1 MSQISINKIT
11 KLSLKYKIPAKWHG
25 WDIVSLEGIE
35 EITNAYNSCFASM
48 FDETTAYFKKL
59 GWYLNKDRN
68 ILYYNRDT
76 LVDMQ
81 MYIRNYEE
89 YECGDPDYEDKVLT
103 AWGKKYFMTDS
114 GLDYSGSY
122 PKLMIDTMAELIK
135 MDEENIKQAVKEAR
149 ILADG

>member
-1 MSQISINKIT
+1 MAQISINKIT
-11 KLSLKYKIPAKWHG
+11 KLSMKYGIADKYG
-25 WDIVSLEGIE
+25 WDWNLDNPEDVEAAKD
-35 EITNAYNSCFASM
+35 AYDSCFANM

-59 GWYLNKDRN
+59 GWYLNKDGN

-89 YECGDPDYEDKVLT
+89 YEEFDTKGDPILNAWADK
-103 AWGKKYFMTDS
+103 YISTDS
-114 GLDYSGSY
+114 GLDYCGSH
-122 PKLMIDTMAELIK
+122 PKLMIATMAELIK

>member
-1 MSQISINKIT
+1 MPQISINKIT
-11 KLSLKYKIPAKWHG
+11 KLSLKHKIPAKWHG

-35 EITNAYNSCFASM
+35 ELTNAYDSCFANM

-59 GWYLNKDRN
+59 GWYLNKDGN

-89 YECGDPDYEDKVLT
+89 YEEFDTKGDPILNAWADK
-103 AWGKKYFMTDS
+103 YICIDD
-114 GLDYSGSY
+114 GLDYCGSH

-149 ILADG
+149 ILGEW

>member
-1 MSQISINKIT
+1 MPQISINKIT
-11 KLSLKYKIPAKWHG
+11 KLSLKHKIPAKWHG

-35 EITNAYNSCFASM
+35 EITNAYDSCFANM

-89 YECGDPDYEDKVLT
+89 YEEFDLKGDPVLNAWADK
-103 AWGKKYFMTDS
+103 YICIDD
-114 GLDYSGSY
+114 GLDYCGSH
-122 PKLMIDTMAELIK
+122 PKLMIDTMAALIK
-135 MDEENIKQAVKEAR
+135 LDEENIKQAVKEAR
-149 ILADG
+149 ILGEW

>member
-1 MSQISINKIT
+1 MTQISINKIT
-11 KLSLKYKIPAKWHG
+11 KLSLKHKIPAKWHG

-35 EITNAYNSCFASM
+35 EITNAYDSCFANM

-89 YECGDPDYEDKVLT
+89 YEEFDLKGDPVLNAWADK
-103 AWGKKYFMTDS
+103 YICIDD
-114 GLDYSGSY
+114 GLDYCGSH
-122 PKLMIDTMAELIK
+122 PKLMIDTMAALIK
-135 MDEENIKQAVKEAR
+135 LDEENIKQAVKEAR
-149 ILADG
+149 ILGEW